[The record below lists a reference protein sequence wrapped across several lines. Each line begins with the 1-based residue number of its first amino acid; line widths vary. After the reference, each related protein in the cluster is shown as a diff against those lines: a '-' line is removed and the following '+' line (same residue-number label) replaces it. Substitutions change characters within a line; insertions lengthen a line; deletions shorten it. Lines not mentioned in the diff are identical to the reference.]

1 MEESTRDHGKGPAMV
16 VGLLLLFVG
25 LALAIGGSKLV
36 SVGGSAYYLI
46 AGLSIIVCGTL
57 FILRKGAALWL
68 YAVILF
74 ATLVWAL
81 WEVGLDWWPLVP
93 RVAILCLIG
102 MLLLLPWWRKP
113 LRSKGGSLALISSIA
128 AAVIVA
134 IASQFND
141 PGTIEGALAS
151 SNTSADSVNPAQVA
165 GDDWPAYGGTNAGTH
180 YSSLGQITPANIGEL
195 EEVWRIQTGDKAGPN
210 APPEITN
217 QNTPLKVNDS
227 LYICTSHS
235 RAMALSPETGE
246 TRWAFDPEI
255 STMGADDFSGWAH
268 MTCRGLAYYDAAN
281 YASKYA
287 SKYAADTNNST
298 ENSTDNA
305 ATDSTAG
312 PDSGAGSSSATA
324 LSFDIFDDNDI
335 FSLDTSFLSLL
346 FGVQKDNTTS
356 APSMISETDVMCP
369 RRLYLPTADA
379 RLIALNADTGER
391 CASFGDN
398 GEVDLTN
405 NIGDFSP
412 GGYYSTSPPTVT
424 ENLVILGGHVT
435 DNSSTDEPSGVIRA
449 FDVHTGE
456 LVWNWDSGNPDNT
469 APLPEGETY
478 TRNSPNVWAP
488 ISVDEELGL
497 VYLPMGNATPDQ
509 YGANRTEN
517 DETYS
522 AGLVALNVA
531 DGQVAWVYQF
541 VHHDLWD
548 MDTPAQ
554 PVLIDLATDE
564 GTQPAVIQPTKQGSL
579 YVLNRETG
587 EPIVP
592 IEEVPAPQGAVE
604 GDWTAETQTRSALN
618 LLPPPLTERDMWG
631 ASPFDQMMCRI
642 QFNSLRYEGQ
652 YTPPSLEGSII
663 YPGNVGVMNWGGVAV
678 DPERQALFTGAKYL
692 AFVSTLIP
700 REEVEE
706 GQGSASEQGLQANT
720 GAPYAVELGPL
731 LSVLGLPCQ
740 APSWGDVAGIDL
752 QSAEVVWKHRN
763 GTTRDSMPFGLPIGL
778 NVGVPALGGPLTT
791 AGGVS
796 FLSGTLDQYLR
807 GYDITTGEELYKARL
822 PAGGQATPMTYT
834 GQDGRQYVVVTAGG
848 HGTFGTKMGDYVIG
862 YALPE

>member
-1 MEESTRDHGKGPAMV
+1 MEENTRDHGKGPAII
-16 VGLLLLFVG
+16 VGLLLLIVG
-25 LALAIGGSKLV
+25 LALAFGGSKLV

-46 AGLSIIVCGTL
+46 AGLSIIVCGAL
-57 FILRKGAALWL
+57 FALRRGAALWL
-68 YAVILF
+68 YALILF

-81 WEVGLDWWPLVP
+81 WEVGLDWWQLVP

-102 MLLLLPWWRKP
+102 ILLLLPWWRKP
-113 LRSKGGSLALISSIA
+113 LHSKGGSLALIGSIA

-134 IASQFND
+134 ISSQFND
-141 PGTIEGALAS
+141 PGTIEGSLANS
-151 SNTSADSVNPAQVA
+151 DTSADSVNPAQVA

-180 YSSLGQITPANIGEL
+180 YSSLDQITPDNIDEL

-246 TRWAFDPEI
+246 TLWAFDPEI

-268 MTCRGLAYYDAAN
+268 MTCRGLAYYDAAS
-281 YASKYA
+281 YSG
-287 SKYAADTNNST
+287 T
-298 ENSTDNA
+298 ENTPNNETANND
-305 ATDSTAG
+305 AT
-312 PDSGAGSSSATA
+312 PSSATA
-324 LSFDIFDDNDI
+324 LSFDIFDSNDI
-335 FSLDTSFLSLL
+335 FSLDLSFLSLM
-346 FGVQKDNTTS
+346 FGVEEENGTPQ
-356 APSMISETDVMCP
+356 PMLSETDVMCP

-391 CASFGDN
+391 CANFGDN
-398 GEVDLTN
+398 GEIDLTN

-412 GGYYSTSPPTVT
+412 GGYYSTSPATVT

-469 APLPEGETY
+469 DPLPEGETY

-509 YGANRTEN
+509 YGADRTEN

-522 AGLVALNVA
+522 AGLVALNVD

-554 PVLIDLATDE
+554 PVLIDLATDN

-604 GDWTAETQTRSALN
+604 GDWTAETQPRSALN

-631 ASPFDQMMCRI
+631 ASPLDQMMCRI

-692 AFVSTLIP
+692 AFVSTLVP

-706 GQGSASEQGLQANT
+706 AEGSASEQGLQINA
-720 GAPYAVELGPL
+720 GAPYAVKLGPL

-752 QSAEVVWKHRN
+752 QSNEVVWKHRN

-834 GQDGRQYVVVTAGG
+834 GKDGRQYVVVTAGG

>member
-1 MEESTRDHGKGPAMV
+1 MS
-16 VGLLLLFVG
+16 
-25 LALAIGGSKLV
+25 
-36 SVGGSAYYLI
+36 
-46 AGLSIIVCGTL
+46 
-57 FILRKGAALWL
+57 
-68 YAVILF
+68 
-74 ATLVWAL
+74 
-81 WEVGLDWWPLVP
+81 
-93 RVAILCLIG
+93 
-102 MLLLLPWWRKP
+102 
-113 LRSKGGSLALISSIA
+113 
-128 AAVIVA
+128 
-134 IASQFND
+134 
-141 PGTIEGALAS
+141 
-151 SNTSADSVNPAQVA
+151 
-165 GDDWPAYGGTNAGTH
+165 
-180 YSSLGQITPANIGEL
+180 
-195 EEVWRIQTGDKAGPN
+195 
-210 APPEITN
+210 
-217 QNTPLKVNDS
+217 
-227 LYICTSHS
+227 
-235 RAMALSPETGE
+235 LSPETGE
-246 TRWAFDPEI
+246 TLWAFDPEI

-268 MTCRGLAYYDAAN
+268 MTCRGLAYYDAA
-281 YASKYA
+281 S
-287 SKYAADTNNST
+287 YAAAEITPNDQVANS
-298 ENSTDNA
+298 DA
-305 ATDSTAG
+305 A
-312 PDSGAGSSSATA
+312 PSSATA
-324 LSFDIFDDNDI
+324 LSFDIFDDSDI
-335 FSLDTSFLSLL
+335 FSLDLSFLSLL
-346 FGVQKDNTTS
+346 FGAEEDNG
-356 APSMISETDVMCP
+356 APQQSMLSETDVMCP

-391 CASFGDN
+391 CATFGNN
-398 GEVDLTN
+398 GEIDLTN

-412 GGYYSTSPPTVT
+412 GGYYSTSPATVT

-435 DNSSTDEPSGVIRA
+435 DNSSIDEPSGVIRA

-469 APLPEGETY
+469 DPLPEGETY
-478 TRNSPNVWAP
+478 PRGSPNVWAP
-488 ISVDEELGL
+488 ISVDEELGM

-509 YGANRTEN
+509 YGADRTEN

-522 AGLVALNVA
+522 AGLVALNLE
-531 DGQVAWVYQF
+531 DGQVEWVYQF

-548 MDTPAQ
+548 MDSPAQ
-554 PVLIDLATDE
+554 PVLIDLATSD

-604 GDWTAETQTRSALN
+604 GDWTAETQPRSALN

-652 YTPPSLEGSII
+652 YTPPSLEGSIV

-706 GQGSASEQGLQANT
+706 GQGSASEQGLQTNE

-752 QSAEVVWKHRN
+752 QSNEVVWKHRN
-763 GTTRDSMPFGLPIGL
+763 GTTRDSMPFDLPIGL

-862 YALPE
+862 YALPEE

>member
-1 MEESTRDHGKGPAMV
+1 MDEHSRTHSRWPLLLL
-16 VGLLLLFVG
+16 GLLLVAAG
-25 LALAIGGSKLV
+25 LALAIGGGKLL

-46 AGLSIIVCGTL
+46 TGIGVIASGVLL
-57 FILRKGAALWL
+57 AMRRGAALWL
-68 YAVILF
+68 YALILF

-81 WEVGLDWWPLVP
+81 WEVGLDWWQLVP

-102 MLLLLPWWRKP
+102 IILLLPWWRKP
-113 LRSKGGSLALISSIA
+113 LHSRGGSLALAGSIVA
-128 AAVIVA
+128 AILVA
-134 IASQFND
+134 IASQLND
-141 PGTIEGALAS
+141 PDKIEGTISNPNEAAS
-151 SNTSADSVNPAQVA
+151 TVNPAQVA

-180 YSSLGQITPANIGEL
+180 YSSLEQITPDNIGEL
-195 EEVWRIQTGDKAGPN
+195 EEVWRIQTGDAAGPN

-235 RAMALSPETGE
+235 RAMALSPETGDTLWE
-246 TRWAFDPEI
+246 FDPEV
-255 STMGADDFSGWAH
+255 STLGAEDFSLWAH

-281 YASKYA
+281 YS
-287 SKYAADTNNST
+287 AAPDTNGSADNSA
-298 ENSTDNA
+298 STDNA
-305 ATDSTAG
+305 ASNNDAPNS
-312 PDSGAGSSSATA
+312 DTA
-324 LSFDIFDDNDI
+324 LSFDIFDNSDI
-335 FSLDTSFLSLL
+335 FSLDLSFLSLL
-346 FGVQKDNTTS
+346 FGVEDESDTQ
-356 APSMISETDVMCP
+356 PMLSETDVMCP

-391 CASFGDN
+391 CANFGEN

-405 NIGDFSP
+405 NIGDFDP
-412 GGYYSTSPPTVT
+412 GGYYSTSPATVT

-456 LVWNWDSGNPDNT
+456 LVWNWDSGNPDDT
-469 APLPEGETY
+469 EPLAEGETY

-488 ISVDEELGL
+488 ISVDEELGM

-509 YGANRTEN
+509 YGADRTEN

-522 AGLVALNVA
+522 AGLVALNLE
-531 DGQVAWVYQF
+531 DGQVEWVYQF

-592 IEEVPAPQGAVE
+592 IEEIPAPQGAVE
-604 GDWTAETQTRSALN
+604 GDWTAETQPRSALN

-652 YTPPSLEGSII
+652 YTPPSLEGSIV

-678 DPERQALFTGAKYL
+678 DPERQTLFTGAKYL
-692 AFVSTLIP
+692 AFVSTLVP
-700 REEVEE
+700 RDEVEE
-706 GQGSASEQGLQANT
+706 GQGSASEQGLQPNA

-763 GTTRDSMPFGLPIGL
+763 GSTRDSMPFGLPIGL

-834 GQDGRQYVVVTAGG
+834 GEDGRQYVVVTAGG

>member
-1 MEESTRDHGKGPAMV
+1 MEESTRAHSKWPAII
-16 VGLLLLFVG
+16 VGLLLFIIG
-25 LALAIGGSKLV
+25 LVLAFGGSKLV

-46 AGLSIIVCGTL
+46 AGLSIIACGIL
-57 FILRKGAALWL
+57 FALRKGAALWL
-68 YAVILF
+68 YALILF

-81 WEVGLDWWPLVP
+81 WEVGLDWWQLVP

-102 MLLLLPWWRKP
+102 ILLLLPWWRKP
-113 LRSKGGSLALISSIA
+113 LHSKGGSLALVGSIT

-141 PGTIEGALAS
+141 PGTIEGSLAANNQS
-151 SNTSADSVNPAQVA
+151 TTDSVNPAQVA

-180 YSSLGQITPANIGEL
+180 YSSLDQITPENIGEL

-246 TRWAFDPEI
+246 TLWAFDPEI

-281 YASKYA
+281 YST
-287 SKYAADTNNST
+287 DTNDS
-298 ENSTDNA
+298 
-305 ATDSTAG
+305 ATDSTEVTNSDAA
-312 PDSGAGSSSATA
+312 PNSATA
-324 LSFDIFDDNDI
+324 LSFDIFDDSDI
-335 FSLDTSFLSLL
+335 FSLDLSFLSLL
-346 FGVQKDNTTS
+346 FGVEEENG
-356 APSMISETDVMCP
+356 APQQPMLSETDVMCP

-391 CASFGDN
+391 CASFGNN
-398 GEVDLTN
+398 GEIDLTN

-412 GGYYSTSPPTVT
+412 GGYYSTSPATVT

-435 DNSSTDEPSGVIRA
+435 DNSSIDEPSGVIRA

-456 LVWNWDSGNPDNT
+456 LVWNWDSGNPDDT
-469 APLPEGETY
+469 DPLPEGETY
-478 TRNSPNVWAP
+478 TRGSPNVWAP

-509 YGANRTEN
+509 YGADRTEN

-522 AGLVALNVA
+522 AGLVALNLE
-531 DGQVAWVYQF
+531 DGQVEWVYQF

-548 MDTPAQ
+548 MDSPAQ
-554 PVLIDLATDE
+554 PVLIDLATSD

-604 GDWTAETQTRSALN
+604 GDWTAETQPRSALN

-652 YTPPSLEGSII
+652 YTPPSLEGSIV

-706 GQGSASEQGLQANT
+706 GQGSASEQGLQANE

-752 QSAEVVWKHRN
+752 QSNEVVWKHRN
-763 GTTRDSMPFGLPIGL
+763 GTTRDSMPFDLPIGL

>member
-1 MEESTRDHGKGPAMV
+1 MEESTRDHGKGPAII
-16 VGLLLLFVG
+16 VGLLLLIVG
-25 LALAIGGSKLV
+25 LVLALGGSKLV

-46 AGLSIIVCGTL
+46 AGLGIMACGVL
-57 FILRKGAALWL
+57 FALRRGAALWL
-68 YAVILF
+68 YALILF
-74 ATLVWAL
+74 ATLMWAL
-81 WEVGLDWWPLVP
+81 WEVGLDWWQLVP

-102 MLLLLPWWRKP
+102 ILLLLPWWRKP
-113 LRSKGGSLALISSIA
+113 LHSKGGSLALVGSIA

-141 PGTIEGALAS
+141 PGTIEGSLATNS
-151 SNTSADSVNPAQVA
+151 QSTADSVNPAQVA

-180 YSSLGQITPANIGEL
+180 YSSLDQITPDNIGEL
-195 EEVWRIQTGDKAGPN
+195 EEVWRIQTGDEAGPN

-246 TRWAFDPEI
+246 TLWAFDPDI

-281 YASKYA
+281 YST
-287 SKYAADTNNST
+287 DTNDS
-298 ENSTDNA
+298 
-305 ATDSTAG
+305 ATDSTEVTNSDAA
-312 PDSGAGSSSATA
+312 PSSATA
-324 LSFDIFDDNDI
+324 LSFDIFDDSDI
-335 FSLDTSFLSLL
+335 FSLDLSFLALL
-346 FGVQKDNTTS
+346 FGVEEENG
-356 APSMISETDVMCP
+356 APQQPMLSETDVMCP

-398 GEVDLTN
+398 GEIDLTS
-405 NIGDFSP
+405 NIGEFSP
-412 GGYYSTSPPTVT
+412 GGYYSTSPATVT
-424 ENLVILGGHVT
+424 ENLIILGGHVT

-456 LVWNWDSGNPDNT
+456 LVWNWDSGNPDDT
-469 APLPEGETY
+469 EPLAEGETY

-488 ISVDEELGL
+488 ISVDEELGM

-509 YGANRTEN
+509 YGADRTEN

-522 AGLVALNVA
+522 AGLVALNVD
-531 DGQVAWVYQF
+531 DGQVEWVYQF

-554 PVLIDLATDE
+554 PVLIDLATDD

-604 GDWTAETQTRSALN
+604 GDWTAETQPRSALN
-618 LLPPPLTERDMWG
+618 LLPQPLTERDMWG

-652 YTPPSLEGSII
+652 YTPPSLEGSIV

-706 GQGSASEQGLQANT
+706 GQGSASEQGLQANE

-752 QSAEVVWKHRN
+752 QSNEVVWKHRN

>member
-1 MEESTRDHGKGPAMV
+1 MEESTRDHGKWPAII
-16 VGLLLLFVG
+16 VGLLLLIAG
-25 LALAIGGSKLV
+25 LALAIGGGKLI
-36 SVGGSAYYLI
+36 SLGGSAYYLI
-46 AGLSIIVCGTL
+46 AGLSVIACGVL
-57 FILRKGAALWL
+57 FALRRGAALWL
-68 YAVILF
+68 YALILV
-74 ATLVWAL
+74 ATLIWAL
-81 WEVGLDWWPLVP
+81 WEVGLDWWQLVP
-93 RVAILCLIG
+93 RVAILGLIG
-102 MLLLLPWWRKP
+102 ILLLLPWWRKP
-113 LRSKGGSLALISSIA
+113 LHSRGGSLALVGSIA
-128 AAVIVA
+128 AAIIVA
-134 IASQFND
+134 IASQFSD
-141 PGTIEGALAS
+141 PGTIEGTLATNRQS
-151 SNTSADSVNPAQVA
+151 TADSVNPAQVA
-165 GDDWPAYGGTNAGTH
+165 GDDWPAYGGTNAGTR
-180 YSSLGQITPANIGEL
+180 YSSLDQITPDNIGEL
-195 EEVWRIQTGDKAGPN
+195 EEVWRIQTGDEAGPN

-246 TRWAFDPEI
+246 TLWAFDPEI

-268 MTCRGLAYYDAAN
+268 MTCRGLAYYDAAR
-281 YASKYA
+281 Y
-287 SKYAADTNNST
+287 
-298 ENSTDNA
+298 STDSSINAATNDA
-305 ATDSTAG
+305 ATDSRSADETANSDAS
-312 PDSGAGSSSATA
+312 PRSATA
-324 LSFDIFDDNDI
+324 LSFDIFDNSDV
-335 FSLDTSFLSLL
+335 FSLDLSFLSLL
-346 FGVQKDNTTS
+346 FGVEEDGNTQ
-356 APSMISETDVMCP
+356 PMLSETDVMCP

-391 CASFGDN
+391 CANFGDN
-398 GEVDLTN
+398 GEIDLTN
-405 NIGDFSP
+405 HIGEFSP
-412 GGYYSTSPPTVT
+412 GGYYSTSPATVT

-449 FDVHTGE
+449 YDVHTGK
-456 LVWNWDSGNPDNT
+456 LVWNWDSGNPDDT
-469 APLPEGETY
+469 EPLADGETY
-478 TRNSPNVWAP
+478 TRGSPNVWAP
-488 ISVDEELGL
+488 ISVDEALGM

-509 YGANRTEN
+509 YGADRSEN

-522 AGLVALNVA
+522 AGLVALNLE
-531 DGQVAWVYQF
+531 DGQVEWVYQF

-548 MDTPAQ
+548 MDSPAQ
-554 PVLIDLATDE
+554 PVLIDLATND

-604 GDWTAETQTRSALN
+604 GDWTAETQPRSALN

-652 YTPPSLEGSII
+652 YTPPSLEGSIV

-692 AFVSTLIP
+692 AFVSTLVP

-706 GQGSASEQGLQANT
+706 GQGSASEQGLQVNE
-720 GAPYAVELGPL
+720 GAPYAVRLGPL
-731 LSVLGLPCQ
+731 LSILGLPCQ
-740 APSWGDVAGIDL
+740 APSWGDVVGIDL
-752 QSAEVVWKHRN
+752 QSNEVVWKHPN
-763 GTTRDSMPFGLPIGL
+763 GTTRDSMPLDLPIGL

-807 GYDITTGEELYKARL
+807 GYDITTGKELYKARL

>member
-1 MEESTRDHGKGPAMV
+1 MDEHSRTHSRWPLLLL
-16 VGLLLLFVG
+16 GLLLAAAG
-25 LALAIGGSKLV
+25 LALAIGGGKLL
-36 SVGGSAYYLI
+36 SLGGSAYYLI
-46 AGLSIIVCGTL
+46 AGIAVIGSG
-57 FILRKGAALWL
+57 ILLAMRRGAALWL
-68 YAVILF
+68 YALILF

-81 WEVGLDWWPLVP
+81 WEVGLDWWQLVP
-93 RVAILCLIG
+93 RVAIPCLIG
-102 MLLLLPWWRKP
+102 IILLLPWWRKP
-113 LRSKGGSLALISSIA
+113 LHSRGGSVALVGSIVA
-128 AAVIVA
+128 AILVA
-134 IASQFND
+134 IASQLSD
-141 PGTIEGALAS
+141 PGSIEGTISNPNEAAS
-151 SNTSADSVNPAQVA
+151 AVNPAQVA

-180 YSSLGQITPANIGEL
+180 YSSLEQITPDNIGEL
-195 EEVWRIQTGDKAGPN
+195 EEVWRIQTGDVAGPS

-217 QNTPLKVNDS
+217 QNTPLKVNDR

-246 TRWAFDPEI
+246 TLWEFDPEV
-255 STMGADDFSGWAH
+255 STMGAEDFSLWAH

-281 YASKYA
+281 YAAGAGTSE
-287 SKYAADTNNST
+287 AADGSEAGNETGNNS
-298 ENSTDNA
+298 A
-305 ATDSTAG
+305 ATSDTAI
-312 PDSGAGSSSATA
+312 
-324 LSFDIFDDNDI
+324 SFDIFDNNDI
-335 FSLDTSFLSLL
+335 FSLDLSFLSLM
-346 FGVQKDNTTS
+346 FGAEGASNAQPMLSD
-356 APSMISETDVMCP
+356 TDVMCP

-391 CASFGDN
+391 CANFGEN

-405 NIGDFSP
+405 NIGDFDP
-412 GGYYSTSPPTVT
+412 GGYYSTSPATVT

-469 APLPEGETY
+469 EPLADGETY

-488 ISVDEELGL
+488 ISVDEELGM

-509 YGANRTEN
+509 YGANRSEN

-522 AGLVALNVA
+522 AGLVALNLE
-531 DGQVAWVYQF
+531 DGQVEWVYQF

-554 PVLIDLATDE
+554 PVLIDLATNE

-592 IEEVPAPQGAVE
+592 IEEVPAPQGAIE
-604 GDWTAETQTRSALN
+604 GDWTAETQPRSALN

-652 YTPPSLEGSII
+652 YTPPSLEGSIV

-692 AFVSTLIP
+692 AFVSTLVP

-706 GQGSASEQGLQANT
+706 GQGSASEQGLQPNA

-752 QSAEVVWKHRN
+752 QNAEVAWKHRN
-763 GTTRDSMPFGLPIGL
+763 GTTRDSMPFDLPIGL
-778 NVGVPALGGPLTT
+778 NVGVPALGGPVTT

-834 GQDGRQYVVVTAGG
+834 GEDGRQYVVVTAGG